1 MKRET
6 RLTHRSGLAQRR
18 QLLLEP
24 LEKRRLLAATNR
36 LLGQRSRRSA
46 RSIREPARRT
56 STLVLRL
63 GGSMSS
69 ITTAAPLAGA
79 ERIDSLDL
87 LRGFA
92 LLGILLMNIQAFAM
106 PGAAYSN
113 PTNYGDLSGANLWVW
128 VLNHVFAD
136 QKFMSLFSML
146 FGAGVCVFTDRA
158 LGKRRHAAALHYRR
172 MFWLLVFGLIHAH
185 LIWYGDILYSY
196 ALCGFLLYL
205 FRRLSP
211 RALLIWSAAFLL
223 VPVIF
228 HGFTQMA
235 MPHIPEQAKAGMLE
249 SWAPPADRIQAE
261 VAAYRGSWIEQ
272 QTQRHEGAVMLET
285 LVFAIH
291 FFWRAMGMMLLGMAL
306 YKLGVLSAQRS
317 AGFYARMVAIG
328 APLGVSLSG
337 IGVWWNFDR
346 GWSLV
351 HSMFGGSLFNYLG
364 SIGLAIAYLGLVMLL
379 FQRKAWLG
387 LQRRLMAAGRM
398 AFSNYIAQS
407 LICIS
412 LFYGFG
418 LGLFG
423 QVERWQQLLVVFA
436 VWIPQLI
443 WSPIWL
449 RHYRFGPL
457 EWLWRALS
465 YLQLPPMRR

>member
-1 MKRET
+1 
-6 RLTHRSGLAQRR
+6 
-18 QLLLEP
+18 
-24 LEKRRLLAATNR
+24 
-36 LLGQRSRRSA
+36 
-46 RSIREPARRT
+46 
-56 STLVLRL
+56 
-63 GGSMSS
+63 
-69 ITTAAPLAGA
+69 
-79 ERIDSLDL
+79 
-87 LRGFA
+87 
-92 LLGILLMNIQAFAM
+92 
-106 PGAAYSN
+106 
-113 PTNYGDLSGANLWVW
+113 
-128 VLNHVFAD
+128 
-136 QKFMSLFSML
+136 
-146 FGAGVCVFTDRA
+146 
-158 LGKRRHAAALHYRR
+158 
-172 MFWLLVFGLIHAH
+172 
-185 LIWYGDILYSY
+185 
-196 ALCGFLLYL
+196 
-205 FRRLSP
+205 
-211 RALLIWSAAFLL
+211 
-223 VPVIF
+223 
-228 HGFTQMA
+228 
-235 MPHIPEQAKAGMLE
+235 
-249 SWAPPADRIQAE
+249 
-261 VAAYRGSWIEQ
+261 
-272 QTQRHEGAVMLET
+272 MLET